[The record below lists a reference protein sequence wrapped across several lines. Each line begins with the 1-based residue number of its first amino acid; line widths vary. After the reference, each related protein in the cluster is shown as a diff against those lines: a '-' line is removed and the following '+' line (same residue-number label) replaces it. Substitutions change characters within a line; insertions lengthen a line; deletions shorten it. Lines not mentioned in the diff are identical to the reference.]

1 MKRRTYCTIALLLV
15 LSVLLTSC
23 GSKLSESDIVNIINA
38 DVADTDFADGFR
50 VNILHTGK
58 CKLSSN
64 QKAESGADARWVVSY
79 NHLPLDGKRTLFTD
93 LGAMERI
100 VLIERVN
107 GQWIV
112 RPSNGQGCN

>member
-1 MKRRTYCTIALLLV
+1 MKQKIFGILALTLV

-38 DVADTDFADGFR
+38 DVANTDFANGFR
-50 VNILHTGK
+50 VNILHKGE

-79 NHLPLDGKRTLFTD
+79 NHLPLDGQRTLFTD

-100 VLIERVN
+100 VLIERMN

>member
-1 MKRRTYCTIALLLV
+1 MKHRFNLAIAVLLI
-15 LSVLLTSC
+15 LSASLTSC
-23 GSKLSESDIVNIINA
+23 GSSLSESDMVDILNA
-38 DVADTDFADGFR
+38 EVANTGFADGFR
-50 VNILHTGK
+50 VNILHMGE
-58 CKLSSN
+58 CKLTSN

-79 NHLPLDGKRTLFTD
+79 NHVPLDGQRTLWTD

-100 VLIERVN
+100 VLIERIN